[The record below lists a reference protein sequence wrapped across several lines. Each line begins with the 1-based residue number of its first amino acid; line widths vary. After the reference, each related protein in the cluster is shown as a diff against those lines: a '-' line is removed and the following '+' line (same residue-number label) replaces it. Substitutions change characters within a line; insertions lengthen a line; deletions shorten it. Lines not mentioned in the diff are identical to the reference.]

1 MVSRRRPPS
10 FRMIAMRFHSGA
22 DIVWMVARNKEVPRL
37 LQANQLPNTDFKPGC
52 MIYAI
57 RMANP

>member
-1 MVSRRRPPS
+1 
-10 FRMIAMRFHSGA
+10 
-22 DIVWMVARNKEVPRL
+22 VARNKEVPRL